1 MQAFANN
8 PDVAFGDVN
17 LAEDQ
22 VRSTPAGGDHNPGA
36 GGWPTVKYF
45 NKETGYAGRPY
56 KQKTGDAMCDEL
68 GNDVY
73 MQAHIEEQGNTHLC
87 RVSDGAGCGEKV
99 GLGSA
104 LGLGSGLGLGIGRGL
119 GPFNYNPN
127 SNPNPAPNLA
137 PGAQVHR
144 GVEGQGRR
152 GRRRAG

>member
-45 NKETGYAGRPY
+45 NKETGYTGRPY

-73 MQAHIEEQGNTHLC
+73 MQGHIEEAGNTHLC

-99 GLGSA
+99 GLGLA
-104 LGLGSGLGLGIGRGL
+104 LGLGSGLG
-119 GPFNYNPN
+119 
-127 SNPNPAPNLA
+127 
-137 PGAQVHR
+137 
-144 GVEGQGRR
+144 
-152 GRRRAG
+152 

>member
-73 MQAHIEEQGNTHLC
+73 MQGHIEEAGNTHLC

-99 GLGSA
+99 GLG
-104 LGLGSGLGLGIGRGL
+104 LGSGSGLGLGLGLGL
-119 GPFNYNPN
+119 GPGPSNYD
-127 SNPNPAPNLA
+127 PNPSPDPDPNLA

>member
-73 MQAHIEEQGNTHLC
+73 MQGHIEEAGNTHLC

-99 GLGSA
+99 GFRVSV
-104 LGLGSGLGLGIGRGL
+104 R
-119 GPFNYNPN
+119 
-127 SNPNPAPNLA
+127 
-137 PGAQVHR
+137 VWVR
-144 GVEGQGRR
+144 VRVR
-152 GRRRAG
+152 VRAGVRQRRSLLTSSQMNLTR

>member
-73 MQAHIEEQGNTHLC
+73 MQGHIEEAGNTRLC
-87 RVSDGAGCGEKV
+87 RVSDGGGCGEKV
-99 GLGSA
+99 GLGS
-104 LGLGSGLGLGIGRGL
+104 GSGLGLGLGLGL
-119 GPFNYNPN
+119 GPGPSNYDR
-127 SNPNPAPNLA
+127 NPNPDPDPNLS

>member
-68 GNDVY
+68 GNDMY
-73 MQAHIEEQGNTHLC
+73 MQAHIEEAGKTQLC
-87 RVSDGAGCGEKV
+87 RLSDGAGCSDKEV
-99 GLGSA
+99 
-104 LGLGSGLGLGIGRGL
+104 
-119 GPFNYNPN
+119 
-127 SNPNPAPNLA
+127 
-137 PGAQVHR
+137 
-144 GVEGQGRR
+144 
-152 GRRRAG
+152 RRRL